1 MIIGKAVTNK
11 PAAIGKTDINISPES
26 LQAFAL
32 AANCGSLSAA
42 ARRLGKSQ
50 STVSEAVARLELDL
64 GVELFERGP
73 RRLLLTEAGS
83 NLLVHAEEVLA
94 ASDRLTRHAASLASG
109 QEAKLTLALS
119 DAYQPK
125 QYEARLIELDQRF
138 PDLEFECLIAEH
150 ADVLDL
156 VNQGRAHLGLLAA
169 QPAYPPDIAH
179 ASVAGNA
186 EFGLFVTQSHPLTT
200 LQSVKPEDLANW
212 RVLRLSSVTISE
224 TPYDDLPGSGG
235 RCWSAPD
242 YLLLLEMAAL
252 GFGWAALPRQ
262 LVASHGAGQLHE
274 LQLPGWPKRV
284 PVDAIWSRRRELG
297 PVAAWLLERLLHSP

>member
-1 MIIGKAVTNK
+1 PAKSVAVPESWNKCLVNSLIQAMIIGKAVTNK

-125 QYEARLIELDQRF
+125 QYEARLIE
-138 PDLEFECLIAEH
+138 
-150 ADVLDL
+150 
-156 VNQGRAHLGLLAA
+156 
-169 QPAYPPDIAH
+169 
-179 ASVAGNA
+179 
-186 EFGLFVTQSHPLTT
+186 
-200 LQSVKPEDLANW
+200 
-212 RVLRLSSVTISE
+212 
-224 TPYDDLPGSGG
+224 
-235 RCWSAPD
+235 
-242 YLLLLEMAAL
+242 
-252 GFGWAALPRQ
+252 
-262 LVASHGAGQLHE
+262 
-274 LQLPGWPKRV
+274 
-284 PVDAIWSRRRELG
+284 
-297 PVAAWLLERLLHSP
+297 